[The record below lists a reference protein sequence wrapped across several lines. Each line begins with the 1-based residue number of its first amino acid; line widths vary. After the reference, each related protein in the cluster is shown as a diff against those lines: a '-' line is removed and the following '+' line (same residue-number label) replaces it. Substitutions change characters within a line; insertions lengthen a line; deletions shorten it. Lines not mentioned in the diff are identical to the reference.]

1 MHVPGPQ
8 PCPARDV
15 APTATWGRSR
25 HSVSVFAGSQSG
37 RPLGKRM
44 AMDPS
49 SRLSILYVEDE
60 PDIRE
65 TLTEILQ
72 LHDYDVVPVESSE
85 AAMSEL
91 RRGCF
96 DLLLT
101 DYNLP
106 GQSGGW
112 LIEEGQQLGLLQGTA
127 LLVVTAHPTPRMAP
141 DVVVMR
147 KPLDIDH
154 FLRQVQELLQ
164 PAAEA
169 RANKRVGHARA
180 SAPIDLVL
188 YVSPDSPASLRAL
201 RNLHALLER
210 FPGLPVKLTVRDLA
224 ECSAESEGD
233 HVAYA
238 PTLVK
243 RGPGPRAW
251 ILGTL
256 DDVQPVLD
264 LLRVEG
270 LAPAAVG

>member
-1 MHVPGPQ
+1 
-8 PCPARDV
+8 
-15 APTATWGRSR
+15 
-25 HSVSVFAGSQSG
+25 
-37 RPLGKRM
+37 
-44 AMDPS
+44 MDTT

-65 TLTEILQ
+65 TLAEILQ
-72 LHDYDVVPVESSE
+72 LHDYEVVSVESSE
-85 AAMSEL
+85 AAMAEL
-91 RRGCF
+91 RRGGF

-127 LLVVTAHPTPRMAP
+127 VLVVTAHPTPRMAP

-154 FLRQVQELLQ
+154 FLRQVHELLE

-169 RANKRVGHARA
+169 RALSKGGAPVRA
-180 SAPIDLVL
+180 TPVDLVL

-210 FPGLPVKLTVRDLA
+210 FPGLPVKLTVRNLA
-224 ECSAESEGD
+224 ESGAEPEGD
-233 HVAYA
+233 QVAFA
-238 PTLVK
+238 PTLVR